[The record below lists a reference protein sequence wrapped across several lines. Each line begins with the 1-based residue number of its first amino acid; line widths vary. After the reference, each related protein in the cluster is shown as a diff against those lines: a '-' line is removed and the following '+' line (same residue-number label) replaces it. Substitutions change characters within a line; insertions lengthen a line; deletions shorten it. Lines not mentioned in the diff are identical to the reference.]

1 MSHRGENLKKR
12 EKQKNKSRFGKIFGI
27 ILAILFG
34 LIIFLLLIG
43 WFMESRNVAADQEL
57 FSPAGEIYKVNS
69 QDMHLYCTGEGS
81 PIILLES
88 GMGGSTLD
96 WRYIQSE
103 LSQYSKVCSF
113 DRPGYG
119 WSEPSS
125 IERTAQQMSDELHLL
140 MHQINETEGPFIIA
154 GYSLGGLNA
163 RLFTKNHGNEVM
175 GMVLVDSAHEDLD
188 ARSPDQV
195 IQLNSSLDTIFQLF
209 QTAAKFGLIRLAGID
224 SIAEYAPFISA
235 DIPND
240 IKEEY
245 EAELARSQHW
255 ETMRQELESQDL
267 SARQAREIENFGDT
281 PLIIIRAGQI
291 AEIPQLSESENQE
304 YRDAQI
310 SVQEDLAAM
319 STNSELLVAEESD
332 HDILFKQPQIVI
344 DAILKLLP

>member
-12 EKQKNKSRFGKIFGI
+12 EKQKTKSRFGKILVIIVAIFFG
-27 ILAILFG
+27 L
-34 LIIFLLLIG
+34 LIIFLLLG
-43 WFMESRNVAADQEL
+43 WFLESRQVKTDEEL

-81 PIILLES
+81 PIILLDA

-96 WRYIQSE
+96 WRYIQNE
-103 LSQYSKVCSF
+103 LSKETKVCSF

-119 WSEPSS
+119 WSTPSS
-125 IERTAQQMSDELHLL
+125 IERTAQQMSEELHLL
-140 MHQINETEGPFIIA
+140 MHQINETAGPFIIV

-163 RLFTKNHGNEVM
+163 RLFTDNQNEEVT
-175 GMVLVDSAHEDLD
+175 GLVLIDSAHEDLD

-195 IQLNSSLDTIFQLF
+195 IQLNSSLDAIFQLF

-224 SIAEYAPFISA
+224 NIAEYAPFISSN
-235 DIPND
+235 IPEN
-240 IKEEY
+240 IKKEY
-245 EAELARSQHW
+245 EVELNRAQHW

-267 SARQAREIENFGDT
+267 SARQAREIENFGDI
-281 PLIIIRAGQI
+281 PIIVIRSGQY
-291 AEIPQLSESENQE
+291 ENIPQLGDAENQE

-319 STNSELLVAEESD
+319 STNSEIIIAEESD
-332 HDILFKQPQIVI
+332 HEILFKQPNIVI
-344 DAILKLLP
+344 DAIKKLLP